1 MASDGGAYNSY
12 VPVNSHNLF
21 SFESKSRRLVCP
33 IDNRDNNK
41 KHRCCISI
49 VGTASC
55 LAFYGRLSLAPVTK
69 IKAIAVTIAMA
80 LSPDT
85 LDLCDPMNNHPL

>member
-69 IKAIAVTIAMA
+69 MTRQKKSWVESGSGS
-80 LSPDT
+80 LPSE
-85 LDLCDPMNNHPL
+85 